1 MCVFFGEMSIQFFC
15 PFLDWVVYFLML
27 SYMSCLYILEIN
39 PLSVVSF
46 VNIFS
51 HSECCLFI
59 FVMVSS
65 AVQKLLSLIRSH
77 FLFVCLLLFSLFQE
91 VGHKRSWL
99 WFLSECFVYAFL
111 KSFIVSSLTF
121 RSLIHFSLFLCMV
134 WRGTKE
140 SLDESARRE

>member
-1 MCVFFGEMSIQFFC
+1 MNLLSICHFFFRKMSIQFT
-15 PFLDWVVYFLML
+15 WVVYFLML

-65 AVQKLLSLIRSH
+65 AVQKLLSLISPI
-77 FLFVCLLLFSLFQE
+77 C
-91 VGHKRSWL
+91 
-99 WFLSECFVYAFL
+99 
-111 KSFIVSSLTF
+111 
-121 RSLIHFSLFLCMV
+121 LFLP
-134 WRGTKE
+134 
-140 SLDESARRE
+140 LFPLL